1 VNQLSNS
8 NDRQESQFP
17 YVFFILPIKVF
28 SKGLCGSRV
37 DPLAN
42 KSSASKENTRPDIS
56 LISFELMEATCYFV
70 GAKIQLAF
78 NISITWSKTDSS
90 SIK

>member
-8 NDRQESQFP
+8 NDRQASQFP

-42 KSSASKENTRPDIS
+42 KSSASKENT
-56 LISFELMEATCYFV
+56 
-70 GAKIQLAF
+70 
-78 NISITWSKTDSS
+78 
-90 SIK
+90 

>member
-1 VNQLSNS
+1 MIGRKASFLMCFS
-8 NDRQESQFP
+8 F
-17 YVFFILPIKVF
+17 LPIKVF

-37 DPLAN
+37 YPLAN